1 MRERPTVT
9 GMFGSRKSSGGRGV
23 VVCGVDGS
31 RVAREALQSADDLSR
46 RLGMGLV
53 VVHVVEPFVVRAE
66 PWGPPGAETRA
77 EDVAAGEAL
86 LQRECSAAGLE
97 HVERKVLVGRPA
109 ERLAELADDVDADL
123 IVVGS
128 RGHRLVQAAL
138 VGSVSSE
145 LLGLAPCPVLVLPAR
160 AVEWLDGGESLAPV
174 KSAGG
179 LVG

>member
-1 MRERPTVT
+1 MSLRNLR
-9 GMFGSRKSSGGRGV
+9 RARRGV

-31 RVAREALQSADDLSR
+31 RVAREALQTADELSR

-53 VVHVVEPFVVRAE
+53 VAHVVEPLPIPGR
-66 PWGPPGAETRA
+66 PWEPPGAEASA

-97 HVERKVLVGRPA
+97 YVERQVLVGRPA
-109 ERLAELADDVDADL
+109 ERLAELSDDLDAVL
-123 IVVGS
+123 VVVGS

-138 VGSVSSE
+138 VGSVSTE

-160 AVEWLDGGESLAPV
+160 AVEWDDGRRPLGPV
-174 KSAGG
+174 SARG
-179 LVG
+179 

>member
-1 MRERPTVT
+1 
-9 GMFGSRKSSGGRGV
+9 MFGSRKNSHRHGA

-31 RVAREALQSADDLSR
+31 QVAREALQTADELSR

-53 VVHVVEPFVVRAE
+53 AVHVVEPVAVRGR
-66 PWGPPGAETRA
+66 PWEPPGAETSA

-86 LQRECSAAGLE
+86 LQQECSAAGLE
-97 HVERKVLVGRPA
+97 YVERHVLVGRPA
-109 ERLAELADDVDADL
+109 ERLAELADDVNAAL

-145 LLGLAPCPVLVLPAR
+145 LLGLAACPVLVLPAR
-160 AVEWLDGGESLAPV
+160 ALEWHESEDSLAPV
-174 KSAGG
+174 KTAR
-179 LVG
+179 V

>member
-1 MRERPTVT
+1 
-9 GMFGSRKSSGGRGV
+9 MFRSRKKSHGRGV
-23 VVCGVDGS
+23 VVCGIDGS
-31 RVAREALQSADDLSR
+31 RVAREALQTADELSR

-53 VVHVVEPFVVRAE
+53 VVHVVEPVAVRAT
-66 PWGPPGAETRA
+66 PWEPPGAETSA
-77 EDVAAGEAL
+77 EDVAAGQAL
-86 LQRECSAAGLE
+86 LQQECSAAGLE
-97 HVERKVLVGRPA
+97 YVDRQVLVGRPA

-160 AVEWLDGGESLAPV
+160 AVQWHENDGSLSPV
-174 KSAGG
+174 TSAGR
-179 LVG
+179 